1 MDNLTHSLFALT
13 LARTPLGR
21 AGRGATTALV
31 LASNAPD
38 VDIVATVGGT
48 LGYLEWHRGPTHG
61 PFGVVLLGLAA
72 AALVWFG
79 RWIVDSRR
87 AAEYRSF
94 GSLAAVSIV
103 GVLGHVLMDLPTSYG
118 TRLLSPFLWRWY
130 GFDLMPIIDP
140 YLLAALAAGLL
151 AGRGSAAWRGRHA
164 AIVLV
169 FMMANYG
176 VRAYSHGRALDIAP
190 QAFGPALP
198 APCDEGRHEGDRES
212 NAPMPW
218 IDRWPRDRAGETRS
232 GPQPLRAARCLI
244 ELAAFPDFLSPFR
257 WRLLA
262 HTSSA
267 YEIRDVDILDRRAQG
282 PASSDDAPWRLSLH
296 VPNHW
301 TPAVHRA
308 AASEVGRVFLGFSRF
323 PAVRT
328 TTHAGVTTV
337 RWDDLR
343 FNPRPR
349 PRPQNDPRGSFFS
362 ATVRINQ
369 AGVVIEQTLG
379 P

>member
-1 MDNLTHSLFALT
+1 M
-13 LARTPLGR
+13 
-21 AGRGATTALV
+21 
-31 LASNAPD
+31 
-38 VDIVATVGGT
+38 
-48 LGYLEWHRGPTHG
+48 
-61 PFGVVLLGLAA
+61 LAA
-72 AALVWFG
+72 THLQRCAIDDDDGLVRG
-79 RWIVDSRR
+79 ELSRR
-87 AAEYRSF
+87 RES
-94 GSLAAVSIV
+94 SLRALPIV
-103 GVLGHVLMDLPTSYG
+103 PLHERTARIVVCLPIAWRQRGHVLPGDDSG
-118 TRLLSPFLWRWY
+118 A
-130 GFDLMPIIDP
+130 DVVE
-140 YLLAALAAGLL
+140 AL
-151 AGRGSAAWRGRHA
+151 
-164 AIVLV
+164 
-169 FMMANYG
+169 
-176 VRAYSHGRALDIAP
+176 
-190 QAFGPALP
+190 
-198 APCDEGRHEGDRES
+198 
-212 NAPMPW
+212 
-218 IDRWPRDRAGETRS
+218 TRS
-232 GPQPLRAARCLI
+232 GKAAPALGVFRRETNGGVERARCLI

-362 ATVRINQ
+362 ATVRIDQ